1 MTITSVRFDVS
12 VPRFVMAR
20 SLGRL
25 SDSFFYGLPSG
36 VRRITHKPLRLPG
49 ASWVRAEVVLAGIC
63 GSDIGNLTYAASPAM
78 EPFGSFPAV
87 LGHEILA
94 RVTEIGADV
103 RSINVGQRVA
113 VDPFIHC
120 QVRGWSNGQWCR
132 SCQEGRHATCENAG
146 EEGPLQIDGNPF
158 APGLT
163 QGYHRSLPGGWS
175 TEIIAHESQLFAVDE
190 IGLDRSAVLLEP
202 LAVAMHAVLNAPP
215 RHVSE
220 PVLVLGSGPIALGTI
235 WALRATGFEGEIFA
249 QTKRQHEAEI
259 ARALGASQVI
269 RPGDEAREAL
279 VGTGAQAYM
288 PIVGEEVYSG
298 GGFPLI
304 FDCVGSG
311 QTLTQG
317 LRYVSPRGRIVMLG
331 CAAQIPRLDLTFVWA
346 REVGIQGFV
355 GYGQEQ
361 WRGETRHT
369 FEITR
374 DLLVETAAP
383 VERMVTHV
391 FPLSQTHEALSAAGN
406 RRRSGSV
413 KVLFDPTL

>member
-1 MTITSVRFDVS
+1 MPITSVAFDVS
-12 VPRFVMAR
+12 VPRFIMAR
-20 SLGRL
+20 TLGRF
-25 SDSFFYGLPSG
+25 SDSFVYGLPSG
-36 VRRITHKPLRLPG
+36 LRRITHDPLPLPG
-49 ASWVRAEVVLAGIC
+49 TRWVRAEVVLAGIC

-94 RVTEIGADV
+94 RVTEVGTHV
-103 RSINVGQRVA
+103 RGVVVGQRVA

-120 QVRGWSNGQWCR
+120 QVRGWPAGQWCR
-132 SCQEGRHATCENAG
+132 SCQQGWHATCENAG
-146 EEGPLQIDGNPF
+146 DEGPLHLEGKPF

-175 TEIIAHESQLFAVDE
+175 TEIIAHESQLFDVDA
-190 IGLDRSAVLLEP
+190 IGLDRSAVLIEP

-215 RHVSE
+215 RHDSE
-220 PVLVLGSGPIALGTI
+220 PVLVLGSGPIALGTV
-235 WALRATGFEGEIFA
+235 WALRATGFQGEIFA
-249 QTKRQHEAEI
+249 QTKRVHEAEI
-259 ARALGASQVI
+259 AQALGASHVI

-288 PIVGEEVYSG
+288 PIVGDEVYSG

-346 REVGIQGFV
+346 REVGIHGFV

-369 FEITR
+369 FEVTR
-374 DLLVETAAP
+374 DLLLETAAP

-413 KVLFDPTL
+413 KVLFDPSL